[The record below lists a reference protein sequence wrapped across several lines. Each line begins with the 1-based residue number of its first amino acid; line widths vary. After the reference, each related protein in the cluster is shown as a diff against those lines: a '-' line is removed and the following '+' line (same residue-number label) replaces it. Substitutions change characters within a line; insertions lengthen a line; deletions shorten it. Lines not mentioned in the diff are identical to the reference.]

1 MMILLAFMLG
11 TAAADPQIV
20 SVTEGEPAPFTGSL
34 LNAEAAA
41 QVLVSTDLTLE
52 QCRLQSERD
61 LALQE
66 ANLNF
71 TIRNKEA
78 ALAACTLRSTELE
91 ALRMEHIEFL
101 ERQVVTPK
109 WQPIVYFV
117 AGTLTGALTIYGSSV
132 ILNNIDR

>member
-1 MMILLAFMLG
+1 MVMLLALLLG
-11 TAAADPQIV
+11 TAAADPEIV
-20 SVTEGEPAPFTGSL
+20 TVTEGQPAPFTGSL

-41 QVLVSTDLTLE
+41 QVLVNTDLTLE

>member
-1 MMILLAFMLG
+1 MIILLAFMLG

-52 QCRLQSERD
+52 QCKLQSERD

-101 ERQVVTPK
+101 ERQVVRPK
-109 WQPIVYFV
+109 WEPVVYFI
-117 AGTLTGALTIYGSSV
+117 AGTVAGALTIYGSSV
-132 ILNNIDR
+132 VLNNIDR

>member
-1 MMILLAFMLG
+1 MIMLLALLLG
-11 TAAADPQIV
+11 TASADPEVV
-20 SVTEGEPAPFTGSL
+20 SVTEGQPAPFTGSL

-41 QVLVSTDLTLE
+41 KILVDTDIRLE

-109 WQPIVYFV
+109 WQPIVYFI

>member
-1 MMILLAFMLG
+1 MMIVLALLLS
-11 TAAADPQIV
+11 TAAADPEIV
-20 SVTEGEPAPFTGSL
+20 SVTEGEPAPFTGSI

-41 QVLVSTDLTLE
+41 KILVDTDIRLE

-91 ALRMEHIEFL
+91 ALRMEHIQFL
-101 ERQVVTPK
+101 ERQVVRPK
-109 WQPIVYFV
+109 WEPVVYFI
-117 AGTLTGALTIYGSSV
+117 AGTVAGALTIYGSSV
-132 ILNNIDR
+132 VLNNIDR